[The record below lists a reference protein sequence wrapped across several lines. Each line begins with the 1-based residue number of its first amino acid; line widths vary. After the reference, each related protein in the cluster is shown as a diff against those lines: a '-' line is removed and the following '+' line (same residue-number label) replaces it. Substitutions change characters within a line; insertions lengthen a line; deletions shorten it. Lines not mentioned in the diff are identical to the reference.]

1 MTKVNTQQV
10 DTQVDVK
17 RAVPQFRLPDSES
30 TAEMALQ
37 EALNFCAQKMGLDEQ
52 RAVVERLQ
60 AGDRSASQYF
70 HYNIAQKVGESIGAL
85 DQKVKA
91 VYVVDY
97 DATPQDMCFGESAPS
112 HLIHMV
118 VWAERKTNALKSVV
132 NALDQALVRQ
142 YADVLG
148 VSDLAHLL
156 DVQVVDDEEVEGR
169 IGYGAMLSSIHN
181 RPIQIWKR

>member
-1 MTKVNTQQV
+1 MAKINTQKI
-10 DTQVDVK
+10 DTQVDVE

-30 TAEMALQ
+30 TAEIALQ
-37 EALNFCAQKMGLDEQ
+37 EALNFCAQKMGLDED
-52 RAVVERLQ
+52 RTVVERLQ
-60 AGDRSASQYF
+60 AGDRNAYQYC
-70 HYNIAQKVGESIGAL
+70 HYSIARKVGESIGAL

-91 VYVVDY
+91 IYIVNY
-97 DATPQDMCFGESAPS
+97 DATPHDMCFNESAPS
-112 HLIHMV
+112 RLIHLV
-118 VWAERKTNALKSVV
+118 VWVERKTSALKSVV

-142 YADVLG
+142 YADLVD

-156 DVQVVDDEEVEGR
+156 DVQVVDDEDVEGR